1 VTHDFQDI
9 NNMFEMILA
18 KFIISLP
25 NFKIACMH
33 TEMVPKRNY
42 CQKLDSVICLPLS
55 INNMKQRDLSK
66 QDRKKRKKEKKEKL

>member
-1 VTHDFQDI
+1 
-9 NNMFEMILA
+9 
-18 KFIISLP
+18 
-25 NFKIACMH
+25 MH